1 MISFTPV
8 DFQFYF
14 ILRVVF
20 LSTDSVLS
28 VDQEINKSWLGVCC
42 QSNILKNVECE
53 VGMTVSIVDIE
64 MFSVDPDRVLVEGY
78 KMRNK
83 VFVGL
88 VDFSEI
94 DRRTD
99 SW

>member
-1 MISFTPV
+1 M
-8 DFQFYF
+8 
-14 ILRVVF
+14 
-20 LSTDSVLS
+20 
-28 VDQEINKSWLGVCC
+28 
-42 QSNILKNVECE
+42 
-53 VGMTVSIVDIE
+53 SIVDIE

-88 VDFSEI
+88 VDCSEI